1 MKVKIGKL
9 HGRPAKRKNKPGAGR
24 PFVKL
29 DEERIGRLAFAG
41 CKNSEIAHILG
52 CDDETLKNNYSP
64 ILDKKRAER
73 KAALRSKQ
81 TERALKD
88 GEIAM
93 LIFLGKN
100 DLEQTDKQT
109 QEIPGV
115 EAALYEIS
123 EKFLPKVVN
132 RGHAK

>member
-1 MKVKIGKL
+1 MRKTT
-9 HGRPAKRKNKPGAGR
+9 RKNKPGAGR
-24 PFVKL
+24 PRLSL
-29 DEERIGRLAFAG
+29 DEERIGQMAFDG
-41 CKNSEIAHILG
+41 CKNSEIAHCLG

-73 KAALRSKQ
+73 KAAFRTKQ

-100 DLEQTDKQT
+100 ELEQTDKQT

-123 EKFLPKVVN
+123 EKFLPKVVK

>member
-1 MKVKIGKL
+1 MKKQNKS
-9 HGRPAKRKNKPGAGR
+9 KRKNKPGAGR
-24 PFVKL
+24 PPVVL
-29 DEERIGRLAFAG
+29 DEDRIARLAFTG

-52 CDDETLKNNYSP
+52 CDDETLKNNFSP

-81 TERALKD
+81 TEKALTGD
-88 GEIAM
+88 TPM